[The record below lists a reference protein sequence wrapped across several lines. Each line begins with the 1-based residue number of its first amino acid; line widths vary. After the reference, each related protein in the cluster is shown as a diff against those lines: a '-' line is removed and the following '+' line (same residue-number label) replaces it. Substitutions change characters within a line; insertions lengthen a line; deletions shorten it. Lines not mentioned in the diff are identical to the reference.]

1 MSAHN
6 GFLFLC
12 FYYNSPEVA
21 FLTLLTHRP
30 FICSTCG
37 HQPPTNTA
45 EFSSRVF
52 QQSRVFSEQS
62 SLQSRVGHWAEVL
75 SSCPPKLPQPNR
87 QRNFCQGRKWSN
99 FLSLPCRLLRFGPSF
114 NCHQGNMVVT
124 ASSADTRWG
133 PRGQARLAFGHKN
146 IAKGTTDPRVKFI
159 LPKLYR
165 KLKHKS

>member
-37 HQPPTNTA
+37 HQPPQQSSPV
-45 EFSSRVF
+45 EQSFPSEQSFSK
-52 QQSRVFSEQS
+52 QSRVLCRAGLGIGPKC
-62 SLQSRVGHWAEVL
+62 SLPVPLISL
-75 SSCPPKLPQPNR
+75 NR

-114 NCHQGNMVVT
+114 NCQQGNMVVT

-133 PRGQARLAFGHKN
+133 PRGQARLAFGHKKRN
-146 IAKGTTDPRVKFI
+146 RTIGVDQI
-159 LPKLYR
+159 D
-165 KLKHKS
+165 